1 MFTRFIDFILGR
13 REEPEEGTGGSL
25 YGRGGSTTYNR
36 MSVNGT
42 GGYGYGG
49 YGHGGWP
56 FGGKKDDKTII
67 DKMKYDPN
75 HPDGTGQVNPHPPG
89 STLYNIFERHRQY
102 DELDMLGSNNSGDSQ
117 FFAKNVTYDNAFD
130 YFESPNYGLR
140 TSDIAYNMSLEDEVS
155 NMIDGAEKPEPIV
168 MNNSNVNKDSS
179 QQAEYSAIAVRG
191 NPLKDGT
198 YISPF
203 AV

>member
-1 MFTRFIDFILGR
+1 
-13 REEPEEGTGGSL
+13 
-25 YGRGGSTTYNR
+25 
-36 MSVNGT
+36 
-42 GGYGYGG
+42 
-49 YGHGGWP
+49 
-56 FGGKKDDKTII
+56 
-67 DKMKYDPN
+67 
-75 HPDGTGQVNPHPPG
+75 
-89 STLYNIFERHRQY
+89 
-102 DELDMLGSNNSGDSQ
+102 MLWSNNSWDSQ